1 MSRESV
7 QALLDEVER
16 DADLR
21 AEFEDL
27 FDAEQPVNE
36 FLTLAGDRG
45 YDFDVDELL
54 AELKASEEL
63 ELDDDDLDSIVGG
76 GPTSMSSF
84 SLRTLRLLRSYT
96 TAPSIGSIGPGIGS
110 GQEVEEEEI
119 QL

>member
-7 QALLDEVER
+7 QDLLDEVER

-27 FDAEQPVNE
+27 FDAEQPVRD
-36 FLTLAGDRG
+36 FLDLAGDRG

-54 AELKASEEL
+54 AEIEASEGL

-76 GPTSMSSF
+76 GPTRMSSF
-84 SLRTLRLLRSYT
+84 SLRTLRMLRNYT
-96 TAPSIGSIGPGIGS
+96 AAPT
-110 GQEVEEEEI
+110 EART
-119 QL
+119 